1 LPKTKIIKSP
11 EPKEYK
17 NGDAR
22 CHLSPPTIIQ
32 LPPDAQEESAS
43 TEKIAEWL
51 KLADAVLREKAA

>member
-11 EPKEYK
+11 EPDQCKS
-17 NGDAR
+17 GDPR
-22 CHLSPPTIIQ
+22 CHLSPATIIQ
-32 LPPDAQEESAS
+32 LLPDAEEEFAS